1 MLAYVTGSVD
11 EELLRRNEYLVIENR
26 ILRNQIKGR
35 IRLTD
40 AERISLAQV
49 AKRLGR
55 KALNEMA
62 QMVRPE
68 TILAWHRRLVANK
81 LDGSKN
87 RASVDA
93 LAKAEAIEELVL
105 KFARENPGWGYR
117 RIAGALSN
125 LGHQVSHQTVA
136 NVLKRHDIAPAP
148 ERRKTTNWREF
159 IRTHLEVLA
168 AVDFFTVEVWTAAGL
183 TTYYVLTFM
192 RVASR
197 RVYIAGITPW
207 PDQRWMAQMARNVTM
222 EAEGFLCGYRYL
234 LHDRDAKFC
243 AAFDEILEAAGLIP
257 LKLPPRSPNLNA
269 HLERWHRS
277 IKEECLS
284 KLILFGEASLRHVLS
299 NYVSHFHSERNHQ
312 AKGNVVLF
320 PAPSDRVG
328 EGTGEIQT
336 RERLGGLLKFYHRAA
351 A

>member
-1 MLAYVTGSVD
+1 
-11 EELLRRNEYLVIENR
+11 
-26 ILRNQIKGR
+26 
-35 IRLTD
+35 
-40 AERISLAQV
+40 
-49 AKRLGR
+49 
-55 KALNEMA
+55 
-62 QMVRPE
+62 MVRPE

-81 LDGSKN
+81 FDGSKN

-117 RIAGALSN
+117 KIAGALSN

-136 NVLKRHDIAPAP
+136 NVLKRHDLAPAP

-234 LHDRDAKFC
+234 LHD
-243 AAFDEILEAAGLIP
+243 
-257 LKLPPRSPNLNA
+257 
-269 HLERWHRS
+269 
-277 IKEECLS
+277 
-284 KLILFGEASLRHVLS
+284 
-299 NYVSHFHSERNHQ
+299 
-312 AKGNVVLF
+312 
-320 PAPSDRVG
+320 
-328 EGTGEIQT
+328 
-336 RERLGGLLKFYHRAA
+336 
-351 A
+351 